1 MRAVIVEDEQVS
13 ARRMQRLLE
22 ARGFEVI
29 EKIGTVKGLLQFI
42 ENNNLPDI
50 FFLDIHLSD
59 GIVFDAL
66 AGKNL
71 ETPIIFTTAYDQ
83 YAIKAFK
90 QNSVDYILKPID
102 EEELDDAIEKFKKR
116 NKGGVDMSLLS
127 QLLGQQQETNN
138 FRQRITVKVGDKLR
152 SFTIDEVIMFY
163 SSNKMNYIFAI
174 DGRSYPIDLTI
185 EEISKQLDPDKYF
198 RVNRGQ
204 IVSIDHIKDI
214 AVHSNSR
221 LKILIEGSH
230 AQDIIV
236 SREKVKEFKQWLG

>member
-1 MRAVIVEDEQVS
+1 MKAVIVEDEQVS

-22 ARGFEVI
+22 SRDFEV
-29 EKIGTVKGLLQFI
+29 VKVLSSCKGFLEFLDAGS
-42 ENNNLPDI
+42 LPDI

-66 AGKNL
+66 AQRQV

-102 EEELDDAIEKFKKR
+102 EDELDAAVNKFRKSR
-116 NKGGVDMSLLS
+116 TTGIDLSVIS
-127 QLLGQQQETNN
+127 QLLGSQEKSQTY
-138 FRQRITVKVGDKLR
+138 RKRMTVKVGDKLR

-163 SSNKMNYIFAI
+163 SSNKMNYLFAT
-174 DGRSYPIDLTI
+174 DGRSYPIDITI
-185 EEISKQLDPDKYF
+185 EELAKELEPQKFY

-204 IVSIDHIKDI
+204 ILSIDHIKDI

-221 LKILIEGSH
+221 LKVLIQGNHGQE
-230 AQDIIV
+230 IIV
-236 SREKVKEFKQWLG
+236 SRDRVKAFKSWLG